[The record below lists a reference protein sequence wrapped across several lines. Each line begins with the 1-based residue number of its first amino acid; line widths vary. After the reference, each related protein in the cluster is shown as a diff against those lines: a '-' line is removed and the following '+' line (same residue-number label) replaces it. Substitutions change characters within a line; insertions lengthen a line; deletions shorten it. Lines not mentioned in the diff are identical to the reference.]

1 MITERKYTLGIIGLG
16 NMGSTLLKGI
26 INSGFLNSKEIVVF
40 DIDNE
45 KIKKIKELF
54 KVNSF
59 KNLKEIIINSKY
71 ILIAVKPQNI
81 KDMMSVLKENCN
93 INENVIISIA
103 AGISTNFFERNIG
116 NISVIRIM
124 PNTPAI
130 YNKGISAISSGKF
143 TKKEHKD
150 FSEKLMKSV
159 GKTVLIDE
167 KFQNLI
173 TAISGSGPAYFF
185 LFCKIMID
193 FAVENGLELQ
203 TAKKLVI
210 NTLLGAGEILINSDK
225 SINDLIKAVAS
236 PGGTTEAALNKFND
250 NNLKEVLF
258 EALKAALNRSYEL
271 EADILKKGN

>member
-40 DIDNE
+40 DIDNG

>member
-40 DIDNE
+40 DIDNG

-54 KVNSF
+54 KINSF